1 MRTRD
6 QVNNDLKVKEW
17 QQAEAARQDND
28 DRVYELGCEIS
39 NLYSELSEIEAHEK
53 QTK

>member
-28 DRVYELGCEIS
+28 DRVYTLGCEIAD
-39 NLYSELSEIEAHEK
+39 LYSELSEIEAHEK